1 MTRPLKFVD
10 QNIDDYAMKVTY
22 DPVKGTGKLV
32 YNISLVKNED
42 FDTLSRFS
50 RTPARPGFPSAASSN
65 SALRERTLPGT
76 WCLKDAR
83 PSARSAASPS
93 TAC

>member
-42 FDTLSRFS
+42 FEYAVSVLKDAT
-50 RTPARPGFPSAASSN
+50 RPGFPSAASSN
-65 SALRERTLPGT
+65 SALRERTFPGSG
-76 WCLKDAR
+76 A
-83 PSARSAASPS
+83 
-93 TAC
+93 

>member
-42 FDTLSRFS
+42 FEYAVSILKGRQQDRGF
-50 RTPARPGFPSAASSN
+50 RQRPRQIRLFG
-65 SALRERTLPGT
+65 REHCRVRG
-76 WCLKDAR
+76 A
-83 PSARSAASPS
+83 
-93 TAC
+93 